1 MAVEIITRDDLQE
14 FRVELVAEIAK
25 LLSSGA
31 KESGKRWLK
40 TAEVKKL
47 LGVSSGT
54 LQNLRIN
61 GSLPYT
67 KLGGVLY
74 YDREEIEK
82 MLETSTKN
90 ERRPG
95 DTLPWSRV

>member
-1 MAVEIITRDDLQE
+1 MAVEIITRVDLEE

-25 LLSSGA
+25 LLKSGA
-31 KESGKRWLK
+31 KESHKRWLK

-47 LGVSSGT
+47 LGISSGT
-54 LQNLRIN
+54 LQNLRVN

-82 MLETSTKN
+82 MLELNSKI

-95 DTLPWSRV
+95 DTLTWSRV